1 MPGQVQGNGS
11 NFIEEIAVVADNEK
25 GPAIIDQIVFQPG
38 DGLNIQVVGRL
49 VQYQE
54 IWFFQEHLGQSETG
68 ILPTRQ
74 LFNLHLPHRLIEL
87 KAVENGANISFIG
100 EATCLTE
107 FFRETV
113 IVLHEFF

>member
-1 MPGQVQGNGS
+1 M
-11 NFIEEIAVVADNEK
+11 ADNEK
-25 GPAIIDQIVFQPG
+25 GTTIIDQIVFQPG
-38 DGLNIQVVGRL
+38 DRLNIQVVGRL
-49 VQYQE
+49 IQYQE

-74 LFNLHLPHRLIEL
+74 LLNLHLPHGLIKL
-87 KAVENGANISFIG
+87 KSVENGANISFIG

>member
-1 MPGQVQGNGS
+1 M
-11 NFIEEIAVVADNEK
+11 ADNEK
-25 GPAIIDQIVFQPG
+25 GSAIIDQIVFQPG

-74 LFNLHLPHRLIEL
+74 LFNLHLPHGLIEL
-87 KAVENGANISFIG
+87 KAIENRADICFIG